1 MSDDDDND
9 EYMNKDERYSRPY
22 ALYMI
27 FFVSLNETR

>member
-22 ALYMI
+22 ALYI
-27 FFVSLNETR
+27 FSSFL